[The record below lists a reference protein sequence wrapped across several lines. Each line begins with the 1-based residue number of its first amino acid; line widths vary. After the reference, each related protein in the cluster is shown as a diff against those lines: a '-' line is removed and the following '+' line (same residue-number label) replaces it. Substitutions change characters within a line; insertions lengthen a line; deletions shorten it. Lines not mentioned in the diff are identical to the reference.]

1 MPQGLSK
8 SPSCFSQTLKAYL
21 DDVNSPRGSKLL
33 QYVDDLLLC
42 SPSQASSRE
51 DSIHLLKLLASKR
64 HRVSKEKLQFVQ
76 TQVCFLG
83 HLISE
88 QGLYIDP
95 ERLHG
100 ILNFLK
106 PQTKC
111 PLRGFL
117 GLAGDYRNRVSYFS
131 LMVQPLYIS
140 C

>member
-1 MPQGLSK
+1 MPQGLTK
-8 SPSCFSQTLKAYL
+8 SPSYFSQTLRVYL
-21 DDVNSPRGSKLL
+21 DDVKFPRGSKLL

-42 SPSQASSRE
+42 SPFQASSRK

-76 TQVCFLG
+76 TQVCFSG

-88 QGLYIDP
+88 QGLRIDP

-106 PQTKC
+106 PKTKC
-111 PLRGFL
+111 QLRGFL
-117 GLAGDYRNRVSYFS
+117 GLAGYYHNKVSNFS